1 MPTESCS
8 LKVLSP
14 EFAVAGIKFKIK
26 NCIEIADRGQVLG
39 WRRVYTNYK
48 VQTTADEAFTFFK
61 IFILDFYDKN
71 SVTCTSEYKDPS
83 RESDF
88 LGKLYYRDSA
98 TRFKKNHIWGF

>member
-1 MPTESCS
+1 MLLLELNLKSKIVLKLLTEARFEGGEGCLQS
-8 LKVLSP
+8 LKKQLM
-14 EFAVAGIKFKIK
+14 EHFK
-26 NCIEIADRGQVLG
+26 
-39 WRRVYTNYK
+39 
-48 VQTTADEAFTFFK
+48 FFK
-61 IFILDFYDKN
+61 FFILDFYDKN